1 MSHRVL
7 LVGLGQVGMGYDF
20 DLAASEMVL
29 SHANAFVGHPD
40 FKVVGGVD
48 PDPKACARFLR
59 RYGIKASG
67 DLVES
72 IITLKPE
79 IIVIASPTQ
88 CHAECVR
95 LALHNAKPRLI
106 LCEKPLAS
114 TLEDAED
121 IVAACRAAGCKLYV
135 NYMRRVEPGVQEV
148 KRRLMDG
155 RIALPLKGTLWY
167 SKGLLHNGSHFSNL
181 LEFWL
186 GPVESFKIINSG
198 HFLNNQDIQPDV
210 HVKFEAGEISFL
222 AAHEG
227 HFSHHEI
234 QLVAPNGCLRY
245 EQGGATIRWQSVT
258 KDPQFPR
265 YNVLSILGEKIPT
278 ESYKLQLH
286 VANNVSAC
294 LSEHHS
300 YLCSGDDALETL
312 KALMK
317 IKVKL

>member
-1 MSHRVL
+1 MRHSVL

-20 DLAASEMVL
+20 DVAASEMIL

-40 FKVVGGVD
+40 FEVIGGVD
-48 PDPKACARFLR
+48 PDPKACARFHC
-59 RYGIKASG
+59 RYGVRASR

-72 IITLKPE
+72 LTMLKPE

-88 CHAECVR
+88 CHAESVR

-114 TLEDAED
+114 TLEDAEGM
-121 IVAACRAAGCKLYV
+121 VAACRAAGCKLYV

-155 RIALPLKGTLWY
+155 RIALPLKGALWY

-198 HFLNNQDIQPDV
+198 RFLDSQDIEPDV
-210 HVKFEAGEISFL
+210 QIKFEAGEVSFL
-222 AAHEG
+222 AAQEE

-245 EQGGATIRWQSVT
+245 GQGGATICWQSVT

-265 YNVLSILGEKIPT
+265 YNVLSVPGEKIPT
-278 ESYKLQLH
+278 ESFKLQLH

-294 LSEHHS
+294 LREKHS
-300 YLCSGDDALETL
+300 NLCSGDDALQTL
-312 KALMK
+312 RALMK
-317 IKVKL
+317 VKVTL